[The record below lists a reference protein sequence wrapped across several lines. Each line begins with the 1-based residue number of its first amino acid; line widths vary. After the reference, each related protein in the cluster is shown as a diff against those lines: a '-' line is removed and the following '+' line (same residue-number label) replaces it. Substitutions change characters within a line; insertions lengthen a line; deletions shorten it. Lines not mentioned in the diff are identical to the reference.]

1 MLKRLRAAHPICYCI
16 LTAVLFL
23 AAMEVGM
30 TLFELVL
37 VLLGPAAV
45 RPFVQE
51 TFLLQ
56 AVNELFGLLAGLF
69 LLGRTGRL
77 WVCRQRGR
85 GFLDGLLVGMFSFVM
100 VSMVLSVNLALAGP
114 AQGAAVKPLWQI
126 AAFFLCMF
134 LIGLAEE
141 TVFRGVVAQTLLERF
156 GAGPAD
162 VWKACLL
169 SGLVFGAVHLTN
181 LRASAPVG
189 VLVQCCVTAALGMLY
204 AAVYFRGGNLWV
216 LVFLHTLQDTAA
228 LINMGLYQSTGSISG
243 VVSSYDPSML
253 RGALIYLVPTVFLLR
268 KSRLPEIAAFW
279 SRCLPPPEETA

>member
-85 GFLDGLLVGMFSFVM
+85 GFLDG
-100 VSMVLSVNLALAGP
+100 P
-114 AQGAAVKPLWQI
+114 
-126 AAFFLCMF
+126 
-134 LIGLAEE
+134 
-141 TVFRGVVAQTLLERF
+141 F
-156 GAGPAD
+156 GASWPRRC
-162 VWKACLL
+162 W
-169 SGLVFGAVHLTN
+169 S
-181 LRASAPVG
+181 ASAPG
-189 VLVQCCVTAALGMLY
+189 QPASGKPACSRALCSARY
-204 AAVYFRGGNLWV
+204 
-216 LVFLHTLQDTAA
+216 T
-228 LINMGLYQSTGSISG
+228 
-243 VVSSYDPSML
+243 
-253 RGALIYLVPTVFLLR
+253 
-268 KSRLPEIAAFW
+268 
-279 SRCLPPPEETA
+279 

>member
-16 LTAVLFL
+16 LTAALFL

-114 AQGAAVKPLWQI
+114 AQGAAGSAVK
-126 AAFFLCMF
+126 
-134 LIGLAEE
+134 E
-141 TVFRGVVAQTLLERF
+141 
-156 GAGPAD
+156 
-162 VWKACLL
+162 K
-169 SGLVFGAVHLTN
+169 
-181 LRASAPVG
+181 
-189 VLVQCCVTAALGMLY
+189 
-204 AAVYFRGGNLWV
+204 
-216 LVFLHTLQDTAA
+216 
-228 LINMGLYQSTGSISG
+228 
-243 VVSSYDPSML
+243 VSSAGFM
-253 RGALIYLVPTVFLLR
+253 
-268 KSRLPEIAAFW
+268 AA
-279 SRCLPPPEETA
+279 A